1 MNLSTFYST
10 HGKKCENRKFEGHAC
25 SIDEPA
31 SFPNKLR
38 KFFVVPVK
46 FRGSPSLLPDSSGR
60 LGDNQ
65 INNLFDPLVKRE

>member
-1 MNLSTFYST
+1 MDLSTFYST
-10 HGKKCENRKFEGHAC
+10 HGKNVKAGNLKNYAC

-31 SFPNKLR
+31 SLPNNLR
-38 KFFVVPVK
+38 KFFVVLMK
-46 FRGSPSLLPDSSGR
+46 FRGSPSLFPDSSGR

>member
-1 MNLSTFYST
+1 MNLSIFYST
-10 HGKKCENRKFEGHAC
+10 HGKNVKAGNLKNYAC

-31 SFPNKLR
+31 SLPNNLR
-38 KFFVVPVK
+38 KFFVVLMK
-46 FRGSPSLLPDSSGR
+46 FRGSPSPGR